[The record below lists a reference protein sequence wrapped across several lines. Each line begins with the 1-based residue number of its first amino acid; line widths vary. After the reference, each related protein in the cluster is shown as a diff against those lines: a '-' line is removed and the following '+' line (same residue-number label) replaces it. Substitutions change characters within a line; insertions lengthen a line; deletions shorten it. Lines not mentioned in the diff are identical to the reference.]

1 MFTTLLCVVVQ
12 STAVAKL
19 LVPSFGT
26 VMPQECRVSPAFG
39 GCPPMPPE
47 VCGPFNGGTSTS
59 M

>member
-1 MFTTLLCVVVQ
+1 MFTIQLCVVVQ

-19 LVPSFGT
+19 LVPSFGM